1 MYKDID
7 RLMKKMRI
15 SALYAEGRLSE
26 NDATMYY
33 LLRGAH
39 ITAYYIKRRGK
50 QACVVHSPIE
60 REVAAQT
67 GHRLISTNRYDRRTI
82 FGKYR
87 DPFKARAVFIN
98 TILNDLKVRGNVVFY
113 GSRHMSNS
121 YHLMRQLKKL
131 SRSIKIYRSVGR
143 GVISY
148 ARETKDT
155 AEVERIK
162 RVRNGV
168 IRAFNHMLTSVRAMK
183 VKKGLIMKDRKRYL
197 RITDLRLML
206 TSTLFEQNLMNSGG
220 MIVAQARDAGV
231 PHNTGRDGSAVK
243 LGKTI
248 VFDIFPQEIG
258 GGYYFDFTRT
268 ICFGYAPKHLQAI
281 YRTVK
286 NAQDYAMELL
296 SVGKRYRSIE
306 RAICNFFEK
315 HGHPTF
321 ITSPKTQRGYCHGLG
336 HSLGLDLHESPSFN
350 LLKNNTDTIER
361 GHVFTVEPGLYYP
374 EKGFGVRLEDV
385 VHISSRGQ
393 VKNLTR
399 YPRRFV
405 IEM

>member
-15 SALYAEGRLSE
+15 SAIYAEGNPHS
-26 NDATMYY
+26 DATMYY

-39 ITAYYIKRRGK
+39 ISAYYIKRRGK
-50 QACVVHSPIE
+50 PACVVHSPIE
-60 REVAAQT
+60 REVAAQS
-67 GHRLISTNRYDRRTI
+67 GHRLISANQYDMRTI

-87 DPFKARAVFIN
+87 DPLKARAVFIN
-98 TILNDLKVRGNVVFY
+98 TMFKDLKVRGNVVFY
-113 GSRHMSNS
+113 GSRHMGNS
-121 YHLMRQLKKL
+121 YYLMRQLTRL
-131 SRSIKIYRSVGR
+131 NRRIKIYRSVGR

-168 IRAFNHMLTSVRAMK
+168 IHAFNHMLTVVRAMK
-183 VKKGLIMKDRKRYL
+183 VKKGFIMKDRKRYL
-197 RITDLRLML
+197 RIADLRSML
-206 TSTLFEQNLMNSGG
+206 TRTLFDRNFMNSSG
-220 MIVAQARDAGV
+220 MIVAQGRDAGV

-248 VFDIFPQEIG
+248 VFDIFPQEVG

-268 ICFGYAPKHLQAI
+268 ICFGYAPKYLQAI

-286 NAQDYAMELL
+286 DAQDYAMELL
-296 SVGKRYRSIE
+296 SVGKGYRSVE

-315 HGHPTF
+315 RGHSTF
-321 ITSPKTQRGYCHGLG
+321 ITSPKTQHGYCHSLG
-336 HSLGLDLHESPSFN
+336 HGLGLDIHESPVFN
-350 LLKNNTDTIER
+350 LLKNNTDTIKR

-393 VKNLTR
+393 VQNLTR
-399 YPRRFV
+399 YPRQFV

>member
-7 RLMKKMRI
+7 RQMKKMGI
-15 SALYAEGRLSE
+15 SALYAEKRRSE

-33 LLRGAH
+33 LLRGVH
-39 ITAYYIKRRGK
+39 LSAYYIKRRGK
-50 QACVVHSPIE
+50 PACVVHSPIE

-67 GHRLISTNRYDRRTI
+67 GHRLISANQYDMRTI

-87 DPFKARAVFIN
+87 DPIKARAVFIN
-98 TILNDLKVRGNVVFY
+98 TILKDLKVSGNVVFY
-113 GSRHMSNS
+113 GSRHMGNS
-121 YHLMRQLKKL
+121 YYLMRQLKRL
-131 SRSIKIYRSVGR
+131 NRSIKIYRSVGR

-168 IRAFNHMLTSVRAMK
+168 IHAFNHMLTSVRAMK
-183 VKKGLIMKDRKRYL
+183 VKKGLIMMDRKRYL
-197 RITDLRLML
+197 RIADLRSML
-206 TSTLFEQNLMNSGG
+206 TRTLFEQNLMNSGG
-220 MIVAQARDAGV
+220 MIVAQGRDAGV
-231 PHNTGRDGSAVK
+231 PHNAGRDGSAVK

-248 VFDIFPQEIG
+248 VFDIFPQESD

-268 ICFGYAPKHLQAI
+268 ICFGYAPKHLQTI

-286 NAQDYAMELL
+286 DAQDYAMELL
-296 SVGKRYRSIE
+296 SVGRGYRSIE
-306 RAICNFFEK
+306 RAICDFFEK

-321 ITSPKTQRGYCHGLG
+321 ITNPKTQRGYCHGLG
-336 HSLGLDLHESPSFN
+336 HSFGLDLHESPSFN
-350 LLKNNTDTIER
+350 LLKNNTDTIKR

-374 EKGFGVRLEDV
+374 EKGFGVRLEDAV
-385 VHISSRGQ
+385 YVNPRGK
-393 VKNLTR
+393 VENLTR
-399 YPRRFV
+399 CARKLI